1 MSCVSRKTT
10 IRVRMEEAQ
19 TAIRLSK
26 GRTVMGIWKL
36 DNGNEDDD
44 DDKEPCAWPPVWENG
59 FKPPPDSSFMF
70 LR

>member
-1 MSCVSRKTT
+1 MPFVL
-10 IRVRMEEAQ
+10 E
-19 TAIRLSK
+19 
-26 GRTVMGIWKL
+26 TVMMMEMMPSLMVVVIWKL

>member
-1 MSCVSRKTT
+1 MM
-10 IRVRMEEAQ
+10 MEMMPS
-19 TAIRLSK
+19 LM
-26 GRTVMGIWKL
+26 VVVIWKF